1 MRYIEEYDYD
11 SCDNVEIVPYQDE
24 QEENPLT
31 HMELYEEI
39 KVYLSNVFIGD
50 VILNNLNCC
59 DLSMYINR
67 KEDIEWV
74 DSKKEYMSEKR
85 IECSNDRWE
94 DEYIDDIRNI
104 KSIIDR
110 YSRKN
115 NLNRRESRRDDKNL
129 LDFIYSYSSTDYV

>member
-1 MRYIEEYDYD
+1 MRYIEEEYDYD
-11 SCDNVEIVPYQDE
+11 SYDNVEIVPYQDE

-31 HMELYEEI
+31 YMELYEEI

-129 LDFIYSYSSTDYV
+129 LDFIYSYSSSD

>member
-1 MRYIEEYDYD
+1 MRYIEEEYDYD
-11 SCDNVEIVPYQDE
+11 SYDNVEIVPYQDE

-129 LDFIYSYSSTDYV
+129 LDFIYSYSSSD

>member
-1 MRYIEEYDYD
+1 MRYIEEEYDYD
-11 SCDNVEIVPYQDE
+11 SYDNVEIVPYQDE

-129 LDFIYSYSSTDYV
+129 LDFIYSYSKN